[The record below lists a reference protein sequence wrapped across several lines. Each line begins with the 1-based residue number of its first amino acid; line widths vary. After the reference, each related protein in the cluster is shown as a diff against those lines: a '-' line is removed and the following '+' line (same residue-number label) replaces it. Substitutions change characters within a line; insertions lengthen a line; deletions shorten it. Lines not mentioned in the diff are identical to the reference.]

1 MNGGTSMG
9 AMESLV
15 GGGLVESDLE
25 VWGQLWWSQNHHE
38 VGVVTAITAV
48 AGAVHALQPSLGKCG
63 GPHKIH
69 KNEWM
74 QGF

>member
-25 VWGQLWWSQNHHE
+25 VWGPLWWSQNHHK
-38 VGVVTAITAV
+38 VGVVAAITAA
-48 AGAVHALQPSLGKCG
+48 AGAVYALHVSLWLSGAYK
-63 GPHKIH
+63 
-69 KNEWM
+69 
-74 QGF
+74 